1 MFYSLSLKRASVL
14 TLVTGLLTFSAALVA
29 LTLFGHGGIVD
40 FLTARSGT
48 VLDITI
54 AAVFAL
60 CATVVLGIMLTAHQ
74 TRALTQYRT
83 AVDSM
88 PQGLCMF
95 DASERLVI
103 CNSHY
108 YEMYNLTS
116 DDVQTGAT
124 LSEVLRKRVGK
135 GTFSRD
141 PEEYRK
147 QFLASVREGRTITH
161 EVKQASGRILLVT
174 NHPMNDGGWI
184 GVHEDVTQRRQAEDE
199 RVALKDNEQR
209 RARLEKAI
217 ENFRARSERFLQTVI
232 ESADQMNRTAN
243 NLSDAST
250 QTSQRAESAVQ
261 TSNEAA
267 HNVASASVAA
277 GDLNAAIA
285 SITTRV
291 GESAEVVR
299 FTANEAQ
306 SAHHDIELLANA
318 AQQIGDIVKLI
329 RAIASQTNLLA
340 LNATI
345 EAARAGEAGRG
356 FAVVAAEVKSL
367 AVQTAKATED
377 IAAKI
382 SGVQSFTG
390 TAVRSIGKIRDRM
403 GDIDASTLAI
413 AESVQQQN
421 AAAAEISAN
430 AAGAAQ
436 GAEHVVA
443 VLTEVAEATAQTGQ
457 WSRMVLQASGSVAQ
471 AAADLRHEVEGFLE
485 TVAA

>member
-1 MFYSLSLKRASVL
+1 MFYSLSFRRASVL
-14 TLVTGLLTFSAALVA
+14 TLVAGLLTFVATLIALS
-29 LTLFGHGGIVD
+29 LLGHGGVID
-40 FLTARSGT
+40 FLTAHSGF
-48 VLDITI
+48 VLDIAI
-54 AAVFAL
+54 ATVLAL
-60 CATVVLGIMLTAHQ
+60 CATVALGILLTAQQ

-95 DASERLVI
+95 DANERLVI

-108 YEMYNLTS
+108 YEIYNLTS

-124 LSEVLRKRVGK
+124 LSEVLLKRVAK

-147 QFLASVREGRTITH
+147 QFLASVHEGRTITH
-161 EVKQASGRILLVT
+161 EVKQGSGRILLVT
-174 NHPMNDGGWI
+174 NHPMKDGGWI
-184 GVHEDVTQRRQAEDE
+184 GVHEDITQRREAEDE

-232 ESADQMNRTAN
+232 ESADQMNQTAN
-243 NLSDAST
+243 NLSDASA

-299 FTANEAQ
+299 FTVSEAQ

-421 AAAAEISAN
+421 AAAGEISAN

-457 WSRMVLQASGSVAQ
+457 WSRMVLAASESVAQ

>member
-1 MFYSLSLKRASVL
+1 MLYSLSFKRASAL
-14 TLVTGLLTFSAALVA
+14 TLVTGLLTFSAALTVLA
-29 LTLFGHGGIVD
+29 LLGHSSVID
-40 FLTARSGT
+40 FLTALSGT
-48 VLDITI
+48 VLDITV

-60 CATVVLGIMLTAHQ
+60 CATVALGIMLSAHQ

-108 YEMYNLTS
+108 FEMYNLAS
-116 DDVQTGAT
+116 DDVRPGST
-124 LSEVLRKRVGK
+124 LSEVLVKRVAK

-141 PEEYRK
+141 PQDYRK

-161 EVKQASGRILLVT
+161 EVKQGSGRILLVT
-174 NHPMNDGGWI
+174 NHPMQDGGWI
-184 GVHEDVTQRRQAEDE
+184 GVHEDITQRREAEDE
-199 RVALKDNEQR
+199 RVAFKDKEQR

-217 ENFRARSERFLQTVI
+217 EDFRARSERFLQTVI
-232 ESADQMNRTAN
+232 ESADQMNQTAN
-243 NLSDAST
+243 NLSDASA

-277 GDLNAAIA
+277 GDLNTAIA

-299 FTANEAQ
+299 FTVSEAQ

-345 EAARAGEAGRG
+345 EAARAGDAGRG

-421 AAAAEISAN
+421 SAAAEISAN

-457 WSRMVLQASGSVAQ
+457 WSRMVLTASESVAQ

>member
-1 MFYSLSLKRASVL
+1 MFYSLSLQRASVL
-14 TLVTGLLTFSAALVA
+14 TLVAGLVTFSAVLIA
-29 LTLFGHGGIVD
+29 LTQFGQGAVADVASTHSGLALDIAVSAALALAATVGIGVV
-40 FLTARSGT
+40 LTARQS
-48 VLDITI
+48 
-54 AAVFAL
+54 
-60 CATVVLGIMLTAHQ
+60 
-74 TRALTQYRT
+74 RALHQYRT

-124 LSEVLRKRVGK
+124 LSEVLQKRVAK
-135 GTFSRD
+135 GTFARD
-141 PEEYRK
+141 PEAYRK

-161 EVKQASGRILLVT
+161 EVKQASGRILMVT
-174 NHPMNDGGWI
+174 NHPMKDGGWI
-184 GVHEDVTQRRQAEDE
+184 GVHEDVTQRREVEDE
-199 RVALKDNEQR
+199 RVALQDKEHR

-217 ENFRARSERFLQTVI
+217 EDFRARSERFLQTVI
-232 ESADQMNRTAN
+232 ESADQMNQTAN
-243 NLSDAST
+243 NLSDASA
-250 QTSQRAESAVQ
+250 QTSKRAESAVQ

-285 SITTRV
+285 AITTRV
-291 GESAEVVR
+291 GESADMVR
-299 FTANEAQ
+299 FTVSEAQ
-306 SAHHDIELLANA
+306 SAHKDIELLANA

-329 RAIASQTNLLA
+329 RDIASQTNLLA

-390 TAVRSIGKIRDRM
+390 TAVLSIGKIRNRM

-430 AAGAAQ
+430 AAGAAE

-457 WSRMVLQASGSVAQ
+457 WSRMVLAASESVAQ
-471 AAADLRHEVEGFLE
+471 AASDLRQEVEGFLE

>member
-1 MFYSLSLKRASVL
+1 MFYSLSFKRASAL
-14 TLVTGLLTFSAALVA
+14 TLVTGALAFSAALLA
-29 LTLFGHGGIVD
+29 LTLLGHGGVVT
-40 FLTARSGT
+40 FLTAHSGAALDVTIAT
-48 VLDITI
+48 VL
-54 AAVFAL
+54 AL
-60 CATVVLGIMLTAHQ
+60 CATVLLGIVLTARQ
-74 TRALTQYRT
+74 SRALHQYRT

-124 LSEVLRKRVGK
+124 LSEVLEKRVGK

-141 PEEYRK
+141 PQEYRK

-174 NHPMNDGGWI
+174 NHPMKDGGWI
-184 GVHEDVTQRRQAEDE
+184 GVHEDITQRRQVEDE
-199 RVALKDNEQR
+199 RVAMKDNEQR

-217 ENFRARSERFLQTVI
+217 EAFRARSERFLQTVI
-232 ESADQMNRTAN
+232 ESADQMNGTAH
-243 NLSDAST
+243 NLSDASA

-267 HNVASASVAA
+267 QNVASASVAA

-285 SITTRV
+285 AITTRV
-291 GESAEVVR
+291 GESAEMVR
-299 FTANEAQ
+299 FTVSEAQ
-306 SAHHDIELLANA
+306 SAHKDIELLANA

-421 AAAAEISAN
+421 TAAGEISAN

-457 WSRMVLQASGSVAQ
+457 WSRMVLAASESVAQ
-471 AAADLRHEVEGFLE
+471 AAADLRQEVEGFLE